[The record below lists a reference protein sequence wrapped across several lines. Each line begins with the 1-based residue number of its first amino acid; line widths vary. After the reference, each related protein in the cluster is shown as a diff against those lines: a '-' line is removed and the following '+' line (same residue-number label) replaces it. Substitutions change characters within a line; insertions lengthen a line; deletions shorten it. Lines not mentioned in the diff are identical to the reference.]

1 MFVVAIFGNPWDTQF
16 LDNSIA
22 VVSGFRWL
30 LASSIWR
37 SPLFLF
43 PSCSAR
49 EPSES
54 RQFHFLNYPS
64 NQRVLTREF
73 LKIAIDAQFRKISRR
88 TATYF
93 WFSPTVLSRKHWNS
107 SRAFTRHLLHLQFH
121 PSFSFASNCILLL
134 AVSSNSTLRTLRD
147 LWMFAIRI
155 KFLPRQF
162 HQFLPVTRVSLGE
175 AFRRISLFH
184 FNVRH
189 FTILAILVIPT
200 IPTKFQGF
208 AFPSLSRDSKFKPR
222 F

>member
-22 VVSGFRWL
+22 VVSGFQWL

-43 PSCSAR
+43 PSYSAR

-54 RQFHFLNYPS
+54 RQFHFSNYPS

-93 WFSPTVLSRKHWNS
+93 WFSPTVLSRKDWNS
-107 SRAFTRHLLHLQFH
+107 FRAFTHHLLYLQFH
-121 PSFSFASNCILLL
+121 PSFSFTSNCIPL

-162 HQFLPVTRVSLGE
+162 QQF
-175 AFRRISLFH
+175 FRLLVFLSVKLFDAS
-184 FNVRH
+184 VP
-189 FTILAILVIPT
+189 FTLTSAIP
-200 IPTKFQGF
+200 
-208 AFPSLSRDSKFKPR
+208 
-222 F
+222 

>member
-22 VVSGFRWL
+22 VVSGFQWL

-37 SPLFLF
+37 SPLFSF
-43 PSCSAR
+43 PSYSAR
-49 EPSES
+49 EPSKS
-54 RQFHFLNYPS
+54 RQLHFLNYPS
-64 NQRVLTREF
+64 SQRVLTREF
-73 LKIAIDAQFRKISRR
+73 LKIATDAQFRKISRR

-93 WFSPTVLSRKHWNS
+93 WFPPTVLSRKDWNS
-107 SRAFTRHLLHLQFH
+107 SRAFTQHQLYLQFH
-121 PSFSFASNCILLL
+121 PSFSSTSNCIIF
-134 AVSSNSTLRTLRD
+134 AISSNSTLRTLRD

-155 KFLPRQF
+155 KFLPRRFQ
-162 HQFLPVTRVSLGE
+162 QFLPVTRVSLGE
-175 AFRRISLFH
+175 ASRRISLFLR

-189 FTILAILVIPT
+189 STILSILVIPT

>member
-22 VVSGFRWL
+22 VVSGFQWL

-43 PSCSAR
+43 PSYSAR

-73 LKIAIDAQFRKISRR
+73 LKVAIDAQFRKISRR

-93 WFSPTVLSRKHWNS
+93 WFSPTVLSRKDWNS
-107 SRAFTRHLLHLQFH
+107 SRAFTQHLLAFAIPSKFLFYTQLYPPCSFFELDAPHFTRSLDVRDKNKILASTIPSISSGYSCFSRW
-121 PSFSFASNCILLL
+121 SFS
-134 AVSSNSTLRTLRD
+134 T
-147 LWMFAIRI
+147 
-155 KFLPRQF
+155 
-162 HQFLPVTRVSLGE
+162 HQPLSL
-175 AFRRISLFH
+175 
-184 FNVRH
+184 
-189 FTILAILVIPT
+189 
-200 IPTKFQGF
+200 
-208 AFPSLSRDSKFKPR
+208 
-222 F
+222 